1 KISAFIGFTAL
12 FFECVSIIDQG
23 AFGVIRLGGAKPDA
37 VFRSLTPVGIG
48 GMFVPLCGCAGITV
62 FICYDGMA
70 LAGCFGRNGK
80 RYACE
85 TGQIPVTDFNKLQIP
100 TDDLV
105 FNG

>member
-1 KISAFIGFTAL
+1 MAF
-12 FFECVSIIDQG
+12 
-23 AFGVIRLGGAKPDA
+23 
-37 VFRSLTPVGIG
+37 
-48 GMFVPLCGCAGITV
+48 
-62 FICYDGMA
+62 
-70 LAGCFGRNGK
+70 AGCFRSNSK

>member
-1 KISAFIGFTAL
+1 
-12 FFECVSIIDQG
+12 
-23 AFGVIRLGGAKPDA
+23 
-37 VFRSLTPVGIG
+37 
-48 GMFVPLCGCAGITV
+48 
-62 FICYDGMA
+62 MA
-70 LAGCFGRNGK
+70 LAGCFRSNGK